1 MDKLHALVS
10 DRRWMFAA
18 GLVFGGALLGPL
30 AAGGILLCVITLAAG
45 YDSGMSKT
53 DVNDK
58 QDQQKPEQ
66 KPDQERKRAADDRY
80 GVAIYNSRG
89 QLVRRFE
96 TVDAAADFYQTS
108 REAVYGRL
116 DRGRFGGDFWIRLH
130 PGEKARADVDPQ
142 PAEATEKAP
151 VLTDEKDIIAA
162 APMKPGCWI
171 RAYRPEDG
179 TIRDFTSISEAM
191 RSTGCG
197 EVARQLSE
205 GYVKDGW
212 RFIVVRSAGSD
223 ADLIGK
229 RN

>member
-1 MDKLHALVS
+1 
-10 DRRWMFAA
+10 MFAA
-18 GLVFGGALLGPL
+18 GLVLGGALLGPL

-45 YDSGMSKT
+45 YDSGMRKT
-53 DVNDK
+53 DGGDTDRQK
-58 QDQQKPEQ
+58 LGGKPEQ
-66 KPDQERKRAADDRY
+66 KPEQERKRAADDRY

-89 QLVRRFE
+89 QLVRKFE
-96 TVDAAADFYQTS
+96 TVDAAADYYQTS

-130 PGEKARADVDPQ
+130 PGEKARAEVDPQ

-171 RAYRPEDG
+171 RGYKPEDG
-179 TIRDFTSISEAM
+179 TIRDFHSIAEAM

-197 EVARQLSE
+197 ECARQLSE

-212 RFIVVRSAGSD
+212 RFIVVRNAGTD
-223 ADLIGK
+223 ADFIGK
-229 RN
+229 QN

>member
-1 MDKLHALVS
+1 M
-10 DRRWMFAA
+10 
-18 GLVFGGALLGPL
+18 
-30 AAGGILLCVITLAAG
+30 
-45 YDSGMSKT
+45 
-53 DVNDK
+53 
-58 QDQQKPEQ
+58 
-66 KPDQERKRAADDRY
+66 
-80 GVAIYNSRG
+80 
-89 QLVRRFE
+89 
-96 TVDAAADFYQTS
+96 DAAADYYQTS

-130 PGEKARADVDPQ
+130 PGEKARAEVDPQ
-142 PAEATEKAP
+142 PAEAAEKAP

>member
-1 MDKLHALVS
+1 
-10 DRRWMFAA
+10 MFAA

-45 YDSGMSKT
+45 YDSGMRKT
-53 DVNDK
+53 DTGDT
-58 QDQQKPEQ
+58 DQQKPEQKTDQ

-89 QLVRRFE
+89 QLVRKFE
-96 TVDAAADFYQTS
+96 TVDAAADYYQTS

-130 PGEKARADVDPQ
+130 PGEKARAEVDPQ
-142 PAEATEKAP
+142 PAEAVEKAP

-212 RFIVVRSAGSD
+212 RFIVVRSAGTD

>member
-1 MDKLHALVS
+1 
-10 DRRWMFAA
+10 MFAA

-30 AAGGILLCVITLAAG
+30 AAGGILICVIALAAG
-45 YDSGMSKT
+45 YESGMRKT
-53 DVNDK
+53 DVNGDT
-58 QDQQKPEQ
+58 DQQKPEQ
-66 KPDQERKRAADDRY
+66 KPEQERKRAADDRY

-89 QLVRRFE
+89 QLVRKFE
-96 TVDAAADFYQTS
+96 TVDAAADYYQTS

-130 PGEKARADVDPQ
+130 PGEKARAEVDPQ
-142 PAEATEKAP
+142 PAEAAEKAP

-205 GYVKDGW
+205 GYVKDG
-212 RFIVVRSAGSD
+212 
-223 ADLIGK
+223 
-229 RN
+229 

>member
-1 MDKLHALVS
+1 M
-10 DRRWMFAA
+10 
-18 GLVFGGALLGPL
+18 
-30 AAGGILLCVITLAAG
+30 
-45 YDSGMSKT
+45 
-53 DVNDK
+53 
-58 QDQQKPEQ
+58 
-66 KPDQERKRAADDRY
+66 
-80 GVAIYNSRG
+80 
-89 QLVRRFE
+89 
-96 TVDAAADFYQTS
+96 DAAADYYQTS

-130 PGEKARADVDPQ
+130 PGEKARAEVDPQ
-142 PAEATEKAP
+142 PAEAAEKAP

-205 GYVKDGW
+205 GYVKDG
-212 RFIVVRSAGSD
+212 
-223 ADLIGK
+223 
-229 RN
+229 

>member
-1 MDKLHALVS
+1 
-10 DRRWMFAA
+10 MFAA

-30 AAGGILLCVITLAAG
+30 AAGGILICVIALAAG
-45 YDSGMSKT
+45 YDSGMRKT
-53 DVNDK
+53 DTGDT
-58 QDQQKPEQ
+58 DQQKPEQ

-89 QLVRRFE
+89 QLVRKFE

-130 PGEKARADVDPQ
+130 PGEKARAEVDPQ
-142 PAEATEKAP
+142 PAEAAEKAP

>member
-1 MDKLHALVS
+1 
-10 DRRWMFAA
+10 MFAA

-30 AAGGILLCVITLAAG
+30 AAGGILICVITLAAG
-45 YDSGMSKT
+45 YDSGMRKT

-58 QDQQKPEQ
+58 QDQQKPDQ

-80 GVAIYNSRG
+80 GVAVYNSRG

-116 DRGRFGGDFWIRLH
+116 DRGRFGGDFWIRLQ

-142 PAEATEKAP
+142 PAEATEKVP

-171 RAYRPEDG
+171 RGYRSEDG

-197 EVARQLSE
+197 EVAR
-205 GYVKDGW
+205 
-212 RFIVVRSAGSD
+212 R
-223 ADLIGK
+223 
-229 RN
+229 

>member
-1 MDKLHALVS
+1 
-10 DRRWMFAA
+10 MFAA

-45 YDSGMSKT
+45 YDSGMRKT
-53 DVNDK
+53 DDTDK
-58 QDQQKPEQ
+58 KDQQTPEQ
-66 KPDQERKRAADDRY
+66 KPEQERKRAADDRY

-89 QLVRRFE
+89 QLVRKFE
-96 TVDAAADFYQTS
+96 TVDAAADYYQTS

-130 PGEKARADVDPQ
+130 PGEKARAEVDPQ
-142 PAEATEKAP
+142 PAEAAEKAP

-212 RFIVVRSAGSD
+212 RFIVVRSAGTD

>member
-1 MDKLHALVS
+1 
-10 DRRWMFAA
+10 MFAA

-30 AAGGILLCVITLAAG
+30 AAGGILLCVIALAAG
-45 YDSGMSKT
+45 YDSGMRKT
-53 DVNDK
+53 DTDK

-66 KPDQERKRAADDRY
+66 KPEQERKRAADDRY

-89 QLVRRFE
+89 QLVRKFE
-96 TVDAAADFYQTS
+96 TVDAAADYYQTS

-130 PGEKARADVDPQ
+130 PGEKARAEVDPQ
-142 PAEATEKAP
+142 PAEAVEKAP

-205 GYVKDGW
+205 GYVKDG
-212 RFIVVRSAGSD
+212 
-223 ADLIGK
+223 
-229 RN
+229 

>member
-1 MDKLHALVS
+1 
-10 DRRWMFAA
+10 MFAA

-53 DVNDK
+53 DGNDK

-212 RFIVVRSAGSD
+212 RFIVVRSAGTD

>member
-1 MDKLHALVS
+1 MVS

-30 AAGGILLCVITLAAG
+30 AAGGILICVIALAAG
-45 YDSGMSKT
+45 YDSGMREHGSDNPDGNK
-53 DVNDK
+53 
-58 QDQQKPEQ
+58 DQQKPEQ

-89 QLVRRFE
+89 QLVRKFE

-142 PAEATEKAP
+142 PAEAAEKAP

>member
-1 MDKLHALVS
+1 
-10 DRRWMFAA
+10 MFAA

-30 AAGGILLCVITLAAG
+30 AAGGILLCVIALAAG
-45 YDSGMSKT
+45 YDSGMRKT
-53 DVNDK
+53 DGNPDGNK
-58 QDQQKPEQ
+58 DQQKLGGKPEQ
-66 KPDQERKRAADDRY
+66 KPEQERKRAADDRY

-89 QLVRRFE
+89 QLVRKFE
-96 TVDAAADFYQTS
+96 TVDAAADYYQTS

-142 PAEATEKAP
+142 PAEAAEKAP

>member
-1 MDKLHALVS
+1 
-10 DRRWMFAA
+10 MFAA

-45 YDSGMSKT
+45 YDSGMRKT
-53 DVNDK
+53 DDTDK
-58 QDQQKPEQ
+58 QDQQKPE
-66 KPDQERKRAADDRY
+66 QERKRAADDRY

-89 QLVRRFE
+89 QLVRKFE
-96 TVDAAADFYQTS
+96 TVDAAADYYQTS

-212 RFIVVRSAGSD
+212 RFIVVRSAGTD

>member
-1 MDKLHALVS
+1 
-10 DRRWMFAA
+10 MFAA

-45 YDSGMSKT
+45 YESGAPKT

-58 QDQQKPEQ
+58 QDQQKPEQKPEQ

-130 PGEKARADVDPQ
+130 PGEKARAEVDPQ

>member
-1 MDKLHALVS
+1 
-10 DRRWMFAA
+10 MFAA

-30 AAGGILLCVITLAAG
+30 AAGGILICVIALAAG
-45 YDSGMSKT
+45 YDSGMREHGS
-53 DVNDK
+53 DNPDGDK
-58 QDQQKPEQ
+58 DRQKPEQ
-66 KPDQERKRAADDRY
+66 KPEQERKRAADDRY
-80 GVAIYNSRG
+80 GVAVYNSRG

-116 DRGRFGGDFWIRLH
+116 DRGRFGGDFWIRLQ

-142 PAEATEKAP
+142 PAEAAEKVP

-171 RAYRPEDG
+171 RGYRSEDG

-205 GYVKDGW
+205 GYVKDG
-212 RFIVVRSAGSD
+212 
-223 ADLIGK
+223 
-229 RN
+229 